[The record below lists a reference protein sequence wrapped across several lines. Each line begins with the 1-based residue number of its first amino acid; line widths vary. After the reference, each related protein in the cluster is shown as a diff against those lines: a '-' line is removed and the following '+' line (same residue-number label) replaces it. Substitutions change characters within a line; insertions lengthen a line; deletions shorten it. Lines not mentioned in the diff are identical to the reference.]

1 VQPRPQDGRYQ
12 GRRRV
17 PTPPRSRYAAVVTT
31 AIVGAGVV
39 ALGASVMIPEPKAAG
54 ASYDG
59 DSASLSALGIED
71 RQAAQ
76 DRAARSEDRPGPAT
90 TVEQAAPDV
99 WLLPLHV
106 QYQITTLY
114 EMRWGE
120 MHYGVDLAVPYGT
133 PYYAIHSGTVILSR
147 YYGGCGMAIQIQHDD
162 GTVSQYCHGSKLL
175 VQEGQ
180 KVKAGDNIGLVG
192 NTGQSYG
199 DHLHIEIHVN
209 DAPTDPI
216 AFLLAR
222 GVDIPKRLEAASGGI
237 VIS

>member
-31 AIVGAGVV
+31 AVVGAGVV
-39 ALGASVMIPEPKAAG
+39 ALGASVMIPDAKPAG
-54 ASYDG
+54 ASYSG
-59 DSASLSALGIED
+59 DSASLSALAIED

-99 WLLPLHV
+99 WLLPLHQ
-106 QYQITTLY
+106 QYEITTLY

-120 MHYGVDLAVPYGT
+120 MHWGIDMAVPYGT
-133 PYYAIHSGTVILSR
+133 TFYAIHSGTVILAR
-147 YYGGCGMAIQIQHDD
+147 YYGGCGNAIQIQHDD
-162 GTVSQYCHGSKLL
+162 GTVSQYCHASSLL

-180 KVKAGDNIGLVG
+180 HVDAGDAIGLVG
-192 NTGQSYG
+192 NTGHSYG
-199 DHLHIEIHVN
+199 DHLHLEIHVN
-209 DAPTDPI
+209 DQPTDPI
-216 AFLLAR
+216 PFLLAR
-222 GVDIPKRLEAASGGI
+222 GVDIPKRLEAANGGI